1 MNFSE
6 IETFLMIVQTKN
18 ITKTSENLF
27 LSQPT
32 VSHRLKALED
42 ELNTKLIVRK
52 KGHKTIE
59 LTPKGEEFI
68 SIAQRWMTLWREM
81 QMIQSGQEKILLTV
95 GCIVT
100 LNTTVMYPFYSQV
113 LKEKNQIN
121 LRLRTHQSSELYG
134 LLEKHEIDIGFVYHH
149 LHYKNVV
156 ATPVLREKMY
166 LVQREEYALRKE
178 RIHTDEMDPRKE
190 LFFSWDTNYQIWHDQ
205 FINQSPHSRLQ
216 VDTFMLI
223 SNILGEDGS
232 LWLIAP
238 ASTVRE
244 LAKYHKL
251 YVSEIANETPPP
263 ERLTYE
269 IKHKYTGA
277 TLQEGIGI
285 FDDMLQKY
293 LKERYRDI
301 WVLRGMGVSEKWKND
316 EKKGQV

>member
-95 GCIVT
+95 GCIDT

-238 ASTVRE
+238 ASTSPGTGE
-244 LAKYHKL
+244 
-251 YVSEIANETPPP
+251 VS
-263 ERLTYE
+263 
-269 IKHKYTGA
+269 
-277 TLQEGIGI
+277 
-285 FDDMLQKY
+285 
-293 LKERYRDI
+293 
-301 WVLRGMGVSEKWKND
+301 
-316 EKKGQV
+316 

>member
-1 MNFSE
+1 M
-6 IETFLMIVQTKN
+6 
-18 ITKTSENLF
+18 
-27 LSQPT
+27 
-32 VSHRLKALED
+32 
-42 ELNTKLIVRK
+42 
-52 KGHKTIE
+52 
-59 LTPKGEEFI
+59 
-68 SIAQRWMTLWREM
+68 RWT
-81 QMIQSGQEKILLTV
+81 
-95 GCIVT
+95 
-100 LNTTVMYPFYSQV
+100 
-113 LKEKNQIN
+113 
-121 LRLRTHQSSELYG
+121 
-134 LLEKHEIDIGFVYHH
+134 
-149 LHYKNVV
+149 
-156 ATPVLREKMY
+156 
-166 LVQREEYALRKE
+166 
-178 RIHTDEMDPRKE
+178 RKE

-263 ERLTYE
+263 ERFTYE

-285 FDDMLQKY
+285 FDDMLQEY

-301 WVLRGMGVSEKWKND
+301 WVRGEWEHLKNR
-316 EKKGQV
+316 KTMRRKGKFRWACLFFIA